1 VEFPFGD
8 RLDAQKKTPVARE
21 RERPDVEEQ
30 REAFRARQ
38 PELDVKRLVF
48 VDESGFRLGTPLR
61 YGWAPRGDDSIAK
74 AVHGKWT
81 NMTMV
86 GAIALDGFRGFMTID
101 AGTSIDVFRAF
112 VGHQLRAHLRAGD
125 LVVMDNL
132 TAHKD
137 SEVRRM
143 IREVGADVLFLP
155 PYSPE
160 FNPIEKTWSK
170 IKDLLR
176 RAATLTRNAF
186 DAAVA
191 EAMDAITLD
200 DIRGWVGHAGYR
212 LNSI

>member
-1 VEFPFGD
+1 MECTFGY

-21 RERPDVEEQ
+21 RDRPEVEEQ

-38 PELDVKRLVF
+38 AGFDVKRLVF

-61 YGWAPRGDDSIAK
+61 YGWAPRGNDSIAK

-101 AGTSIDVFRAF
+101 SGTSIDVFRAF
-112 VGHQLRAHLRAGD
+112 VAYELQPRLRAGD
-125 LVVMDNL
+125 LVIMDNL

-137 SEVRRM
+137 GEVRRM
-143 IREVGADVLFLP
+143 IREAGADVLFLP

-176 RAATLTRNAF
+176 RAATLTRDAF

-191 EAMDAITLD
+191 EAMGTITGD
-200 DIRGWVGHAGYR
+200 DIRGWFGHAGYS
-212 LNSI
+212 LNTI